1 MPKRSNGEG
10 TITKRSDDRWAGA
23 VTMPDGTRKWCYG
36 KTQQEVVKKFAALRQ
51 ERDRGLPISKERRT
65 LADYMESWL
74 RMAKPSLRPGT
85 LANYSW
91 YTRKYIIPTLGNV
104 PLTKLNGEHVQRLLA
119 TRSAEGLASTTVR
132 TIYSVLHAA
141 LNEAVA
147 LGLIPRNV
155 ATGVRKPRLRRVEMK
170 AWNPEQA
177 RKFLAVAA
185 NDRLYALYVVALST
199 GLREGELMAL
209 RWSDVTLPDD
219 GSDGALR
226 IQHTLHWQEHM
237 MSLDEVKTDSRRRQ
251 IHLSARATQALRE
264 HRKRQLEE
272 RTTRGAI
279 WRRNDLVFCNQIGG
293 ALRVSNF
300 RRDFRKLIARAGVPF
315 IRPYDMRH
323 TAATLLLLAGIHVKV
338 VSEMLGH
345 SSVAITLTIYSHVL
359 PMIQRDAAAAM
370 DRLLHDHGGEDLPGA
385 LGS

>member
-23 VTMPDGTRKWCYG
+23 VTLPDGTRKWCYG
-36 KTQQEVVKKFAALRQ
+36 KTQQEVVKKIAALRQ
-51 ERDRGLPISKERRT
+51 ERDSGLPVSKERRT

-91 YTRKYIIPTLGNV
+91 YTHKYIIPTLGKL
-104 PLTKLNGEHVQRLLA
+104 PLLKLNGEHVQRLLA
-119 TRSAEGLASTTVR
+119 TKSAEGLASTTVR
-132 TIYSVLHAA
+132 KIYSVLHAA

-177 RKFLAVAA
+177 RQFLAASA
-185 NDRLYALYVVALST
+185 KDRLYALYVVALST
-199 GLREGELMAL
+199 GLREGEFMAL
-209 RWSDVTLPDD
+209 RWSDLTLPDNR
-219 GSDGALR
+219 SDGALR
-226 IQHTLHWQEHM
+226 IQHTLHWHERT
-237 MSLDEVKTDSRRRQ
+237 MSLDEVKTDSGRRQ
-251 IHLSARATQALRE
+251 IHLSTHATQALRDHSTRQQE
-264 HRKRQLEE
+264 EQLKRGL
-272 RTTRGAI
+272 I
-279 WRRNDLVFCNQIGG
+279 WQQNNLVFCNQMGG

-300 RRDFRKLIARAGVPF
+300 RRDFRKLIAQARVPF

-323 TAATLLLLAGIHVKV
+323 TAATLLLLAGVHVKV

-345 SSVAITLTIYSHVL
+345 SSVAITLSIYSHVL
-359 PMIQRDAAAAM
+359 PMIQRDAASAM
-370 DRLLHDHGGEDLPGA
+370 DRLLQNHEGEDQSIPGI
-385 LGS
+385 

>member
-23 VTMPDGTRKWCYG
+23 VTLPDGTRKWCYG
-36 KTQQEVVKKFAALRQ
+36 KTQQDVVKKIAALRQ
-51 ERDRGLPISKERRT
+51 ERDSVLPISKERRT

-91 YTRKYIIPTLGNV
+91 YTRKYIIPTLGNI
-104 PLTKLNGEHVQRLLA
+104 PLTKLNGEHIQRLLA

-132 TIYSVLHAA
+132 KMYSVLHAA

-147 LGLIPRNV
+147 LGVIPRNV

-185 NDRLYALYVVALST
+185 NNRLYAMYVVALST

-209 RWSDVTLPDD
+209 RWSDLTLPVD

-226 IQHTLHWQEHM
+226 IQHTLQWQDHT
-237 MSLDEVKTDSRRRQ
+237 MSLDEVKPDNGRRQ
-251 IHLSARATQALRE
+251 IHLSAYATQALCE
-264 HRKRQLEE
+264 HRKRQHEE
-272 RTTRGAI
+272 RT
-279 WRRNDLVFCNQIGG
+279 
-293 ALRVSNF
+293 
-300 RRDFRKLIARAGVPF
+300 
-315 IRPYDMRH
+315 
-323 TAATLLLLAGIHVKV
+323 
-338 VSEMLGH
+338 
-345 SSVAITLTIYSHVL
+345 
-359 PMIQRDAAAAM
+359 
-370 DRLLHDHGGEDLPGA
+370 
-385 LGS
+385 

>member
-23 VTMPDGTRKWCYG
+23 VTLPDGTRKWCYG
-36 KTQQEVVKKFAALRQ
+36 KTQQEVVKKIAALRQ
-51 ERDRGLPISKERRT
+51 ERDSGLPISKERRT

-119 TRSAEGLASTTVR
+119 TKSAEGLASTTVR
-132 TIYSVLHAA
+132 KIYSVLHAA

-147 LGLIPRNV
+147 LSLIPRNA

-177 RKFLAVAA
+177 RNFLAVAA

-209 RWSDVTLPDD
+209 RWRDLMLPDD

-226 IQHTLHWQEHM
+226 IQHTLHWQDRT
-237 MSLDEVKTDSRRRQ
+237 MSLDEVKTDNGRRQ
-251 IHLSARATQALRE
+251 IHLSAHATQALRE
-264 HRKRQLEE
+264 HRKRQNEE
-272 RTTRGAI
+272 RTKRGPI
-279 WRRNDLVFCNQIGG
+279 WQKNELIFCNQVGG

-323 TAATLLLLAGIHVKV
+323 TAATLLLLAGVHVKV

-345 SSVAITLTIYSHVL
+345 SSVAITLSIYSHVL
-359 PMIQRDAAAAM
+359 PMIQRDAAMAM
-370 DRLLHDHGGEDLPGA
+370 DRLLRDHEGDA
-385 LGS
+385 KGSSKKS

>member
-23 VTMPDGTRKWCYG
+23 VTLPDGTRKWCYG
-36 KTQQEVVKKFAALRQ
+36 KTQQEVVKKIATLRQ
-51 ERDRGLPISKERRT
+51 ERDSGLPVSKERRT

-119 TRSAEGLASTTVR
+119 TKSAEGLASTTVR
-132 TIYSVLHAA
+132 KVYSVLHAA

-147 LGLIPRNV
+147 IGLIPRNV

-170 AWNPEQA
+170 AWNPEQV

-226 IQHTLHWQEHM
+226 IQHTLHWLGRM
-237 MSLDEVKTDSRRRQ
+237 MSLDEVKTDTGRRQ
-251 IHLSARATQALRE
+251 IHLSAHATQALRE
-264 HRKRQLEE
+264 HRKRQYEE
-272 RTTRGAI
+272 RTARGPI
-279 WRRNDLVFCNQIGG
+279 WQSHDLVFCNQVGG

-300 RRDFRKLIARAGVPF
+300 RRDFRKLIAQAGAPF

-323 TAATLLLLAGIHVKV
+323 TAATLLLLAGVHVKV

-345 SSVAITLTIYSHVL
+345 SSVAITLSIYSHVL

-370 DRLLHDHGGEDLPGA
+370 DRLLQDH
-385 LGS
+385 